1 MPLLTSER
9 RRQRLAIVH
18 RCDLLL
24 GIWKI
29 RHEKIG
35 YHPCVCVTYLSI
47 YIYILAILYEYIDI
61 HIYIYTYLGIMTFMW
76 EVTSMFKWTID
87 EHPFLIVDYRVMYI
101 TLCNENIVHK
111 Q

>member
-1 MPLLTSER
+1 MNIL
-9 RRQRLAIVH
+9 
-18 RCDLLL
+18 
-24 GIWKI
+24 
-29 RHEKIG
+29 
-35 YHPCVCVTYLSI
+35 I
-47 YIYILAILYEYIDI
+47 Y
-61 HIYIYTYLGIMTFMW
+61 IYIYTYLGIMTFMW